1 MFMNMS
7 VLLVYQVQ
15 VPGIIPRAAIPT
27 TNSPTSE
34 PGRDQQVHMGYIW
47 KSSAKTNFFF
57 LMELSLFLFILFFI

>member
-15 VPGIIPRAAIPT
+15 VPGIIPRAAIPI

-34 PGRDQQVHMGYIW
+34 PGWDQQVHMGYIW

-57 LMELSLFLFILFFI
+57 

>member
-15 VPGIIPRAAIPT
+15 VPGIIPRAAIPI

-34 PGRDQQVHMGYIW
+34 PGWDQQVHMGYI
-47 KSSAKTNFFF
+47 
-57 LMELSLFLFILFFI
+57 